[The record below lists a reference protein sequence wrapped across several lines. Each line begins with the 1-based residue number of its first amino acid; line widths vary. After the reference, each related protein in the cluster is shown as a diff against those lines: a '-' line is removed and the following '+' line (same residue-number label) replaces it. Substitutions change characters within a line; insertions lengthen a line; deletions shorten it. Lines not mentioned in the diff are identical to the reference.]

1 MEPQQRS
8 RIDLAELKARIV
20 KKTGVERFKKYFYYL
35 NRFLSQKLTKSDFD
49 KSCFRL
55 LGRENLPLHNQLIR
69 SILKNACQAKTAP
82 PVNDVCPTKPVVQLS
97 KCSPAAREDGVEHSG
112 SLLPNQNQN
121 VSIWSNG
128 VIPMF
133 PRKVR
138 SRIRGRKPRDRPS
151 PLGPTGKVD
160 SGSHQLIGAVEC
172 GSKVITDNGK
182 MPPCDY
188 ERQVQHLQAVAV
200 AVAEPSEYKRKRS
213 AAAEWPSK
221 RPRTQSKDQ
230 TVFVEGGEEA
240 EQAKHLSFSS
250 RPLLA
255 PLGIPMC
262 SASVGG
268 EECGSK
274 VITDNGKMPQ
284 CDYQR
289 PVQHLQAVAD
299 PSEYEKGSSAAERP
313 SKRPRTQSKD
323 QIVFVEEDVEEE
335 EQAQHLSFSSRPLLA
350 PLRIPLC
357 SASVGGARKA
367 QPVAT
372 SSNFG
377 SYYESGELSDSETL
391 RKRMEQIAA
400 LQGIGG
406 GVSMECANT
415 LNNVLDIYLKRLIR
429 SCVHLVGARSPHDP
443 RKSQTNSGT
452 AEVMHEQRPRRSI
465 SKLDFKAAM
474 ELNPQQLGGNW
485 PLLLEKISMHAF
497 ED

>member
-8 RIDLAELKARIV
+8 RIDLIELKARIV
-20 KKTGVERFKKYFYYL
+20 KKIGVERFKKYFYYL

-49 KSCFRL
+49 KSCFCL
-55 LGRENLPLHNQLIR
+55 LGRENLPLHNQLMC

-82 PVNDVCPTKPVVQLS
+82 PVNDVGPTKSVVQLS
-97 KCSPAAREDGVEHSG
+97 KCSPAAREDGFEVQQSG

-128 VIPMF
+128 VIPKF

-160 SGSHQLIGAVEC
+160 PGSHQLIGAEEC

-200 AVAEPSEYKRKRS
+200 AVAESSEYKRERS
-213 AAAEWPSK
+213 AAAEQPSK
-221 RPRTQSKDQ
+221 RPRTHNKDHI
-230 TVFVEGGEEA
+230 VSVEGGEEA

-255 PLGIPMC
+255 PLGIPVC
-262 SASVGG
+262 SASVAPLG
-268 EECGSK
+268 E
-274 VITDNGKMPQ
+274 MPP
-284 CDYQR
+284 CDDQM
-289 PVQHLQAVAD
+289 PVQHLQAVAVAE
-299 PSEYEKGSSAAERP
+299 PSEYERGSLAAERP
-313 SKRPRTQSKD
+313 SKRPRTQSRD
-323 QIVFVEEDVEEE
+323 QIVFVDEDGEEA
-335 EQAQHLSFSSRPLLA
+335 EQAKHLSFSSRPLLA
-350 PLRIPLC
+350 PLGIPLC

-372 SSNFG
+372 SSNFV

-415 LNNVLDIYLKRLIR
+415 LNNMLDIYLKRLIR

-452 AEVMHEQRPRRSI
+452 ADVMHEQRPQRSI
-465 SKLDFKAAM
+465 SLLDFKAAM

-485 PLLLEKISMHAF
+485 PFLLEKISMHAF

>member
-1 MEPQQRS
+1 MESQQRS
-8 RIDLAELKARIV
+8 RIDLVEMKARMV
-20 KKTGVERFKKYFYYL
+20 KKIGVERFKKYFYYL
-35 NRFLSQKLTKSDFD
+35 NRFLSQKLTKSEFD
-49 KSCFRL
+49 KSCFCL

-82 PVNDVCPTKPVVQLS
+82 PINDVGPMKPVVQLS
-97 KCSPAAREDGVEHSG
+97 KCSPAASEVGVQQSG

-128 VIPMF
+128 FIPMF

-138 SRIRGRKPRDRPS
+138 SRGRKPIDRPS

-160 SGSHQLIGAVEC
+160 PGSHQLIGAEEC

-213 AAAEWPSK
+213 AAAERPSK

-240 EQAKHLSFSS
+240 EQAKHLSLSS

-255 PLGIPMC
+255 PLGIQVC

-289 PVQHLQAVAD
+289 PVQHLEAVAE
-299 PSEYEKGSSAAERP
+299 PSEYEKGSSAAERT

-323 QIVFVEEDVEEE
+323 QIVFVEEDGEEA
-335 EQAQHLSFSSRPLLA
+335 EQTKHLSFSSRPLLA
-350 PLRIPLC
+350 PLGIPLC
-357 SASVGGARKA
+357 SASVGGVRKA
-367 QPVAT
+367 QPVTT
-372 SSNFG
+372 SSNFV

-415 LNNVLDIYLKRLIR
+415 LNNMLDIYLKRLIR

-452 AEVMHEQRPRRSI
+452 AEVMQEQRPQRSI
-465 SKLDFKAAM
+465 SLLDFKAAM

-485 PLLLEKISMHAF
+485 PFLLEKISMHAF